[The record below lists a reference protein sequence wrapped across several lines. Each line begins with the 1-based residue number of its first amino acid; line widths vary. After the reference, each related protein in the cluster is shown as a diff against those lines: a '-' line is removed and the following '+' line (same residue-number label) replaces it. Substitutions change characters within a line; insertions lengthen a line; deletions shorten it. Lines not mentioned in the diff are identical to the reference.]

1 MRVPGETPLLEVR
14 GITKRFPGTLALDS
28 VDLRV
33 GYGEVVAV
41 IGENGAGKS
50 TLMNILA
57 GVLLPDEGTI
67 HLDDQVQHFTSVKQ
81 AHAAGIA
88 LIHQELSL
96 LPNLTVA
103 ANLYLG
109 REPTRAGWINKRT
122 LRTQALRY
130 LERVDLKCDPQ
141 TLVAELPIGQ
151 RQLVEVARALASN
164 ARLLIMDEPTSSL
177 AEEEAEVLF
186 DVIRELQE
194 RGVSILYVSHR
205 LREVMSIADR
215 VVVLRDGRITGR
227 LAQESVTRDEMVR
240 CMIGRSV
247 NRIYTRKRNEPG
259 PPVLRAER
267 LVTRNKE
274 KQSLSFCLREGEIV
288 GLSGLVGSGRTE
300 LLRILFGVDMPMSG
314 RVTVA
319 DQPVEL
325 KSPHHAIAA
334 GIALVPE
341 DRAKQGL
348 ILEMSTQPNL
358 SLGALYRHYLGWK
371 LLDRTWESGV
381 TQEMVSQ
388 LNIQGVQASKPT
400 RHLSG
405 GNQQK
410 VVLGKWLTLNPRVL
424 LLDEPTR
431 GIDVGAKQ
439 ETYKAIDELAARGM
453 AILLVSSESDE
464 IIALSDR
471 VLVMQDHTVV
481 GELDHTELTERALM
495 QLATGTAHDS
505 HIREE
510 KIGEAA

>member
-67 HLDDQVQHFTSVKQ
+67 HLDDHVQHFTSVKQ

-267 LVTRNKE
+267 LATRNKE
-274 KQSLSFCLREGEIV
+274 KQRLSFCLREGEIV

-300 LLRILFGVDMPMSG
+300 LLRILFGVDMPKSG

-325 KSPHHAIAA
+325 KSPHHAIAV

-348 ILEMSTQPNL
+348 ILEMATQPNL

-381 TQEMVSQ
+381 TKEMVSQ
-388 LNIQGVQASKPT
+388 LNIQGVQTGKPT

-410 VVLGKWLTLNPRVL
+410 VVLGKWLTLHPRVL

-471 VLVMQDHTVV
+471 VLVMQDHAIV
-481 GELDHTELTERALM
+481 GELDHTELNERALM
-495 QLATGTAHDS
+495 QLATGTAHEPL
-505 HIREE
+505 IEQE
-510 KIGEAA
+510 NIGEAA

>member
-1 MRVPGETPLLEVR
+1 M
-14 GITKRFPGTLALDS
+14 
-28 VDLRV
+28 
-33 GYGEVVAV
+33 
-41 IGENGAGKS
+41 
-50 TLMNILA
+50 
-57 GVLLPDEGTI
+57 
-67 HLDDQVQHFTSVKQ
+67 
-81 AHAAGIA
+81 
-88 LIHQELSL
+88 
-96 LPNLTVA
+96 
-103 ANLYLG
+103 
-109 REPTRAGWINKRT
+109 
-122 LRTQALRY
+122 
-130 LERVDLKCDPQ
+130 
-141 TLVAELPIGQ
+141 
-151 RQLVEVARALASN
+151 
-164 ARLLIMDEPTSSL
+164 
-177 AEEEAEVLF
+177 
-186 DVIRELQE
+186 
-194 RGVSILYVSHR
+194 
-205 LREVMSIADR
+205 
-215 VVVLRDGRITGR
+215 
-227 LAQESVTRDEMVR
+227 
-240 CMIGRSV
+240 
-247 NRIYTRKRNEPG
+247 
-259 PPVLRAER
+259 
-267 LVTRNKE
+267 
-274 KQSLSFCLREGEIV
+274 

-300 LLRILFGVDMPMSG
+300 LLRILFGVDMPKSG

-325 KSPHHAIAA
+325 KSPRHAIAA

-381 TQEMVSQ
+381 TKEMVSQ

-410 VVLGKWLTLNPRVL
+410 VVLGKWLTLHPRVL

-505 HIREE
+505 HIQEE
-510 KIGEAA
+510 TIGEAV